1 MFNKKIIL
9 SIAGSDNSS
18 GAGIQADIKT
28 CQLLKVYCVNVI
40 TLVTSQN
47 SKKVDCVEPVSLRLI
62 KSQIKTVFNEF
73 KIDAIKIGLLND
85 IKVTRFLVNFLI
97 RNKIKCPVVFDPIFK
112 STNGKLFHKKSDYKT
127 ITKLLSTLRPVI
139 TPNLEEAF
147 LLAKSLSKKKT
158 GLRLIEELFSIYK
171 TPIII
176 KSVQNKN
183 DEILGY
189 FVEEGKVREFKT
201 LKINVQDKHGTGCVF
216 SAALAV
222 FLSKGYNLHKSLE
235 KSNQFVVENIKNSL
249 KLGVDYGPV
258 L

>member
-1 MFNKKIIL
+1 M
-9 SIAGSDNSS
+9 
-18 GAGIQADIKT
+18 
-28 CQLLKVYCVNVI
+28 
-40 TLVTSQN
+40 
-47 SKKVDCVEPVSLRLI
+47 
-62 KSQIKTVFNEF
+62 
-73 KIDAIKIGLLND
+73 
-85 IKVTRFLVNFLI
+85 
-97 RNKIKCPVVFDPIFK
+97 
-112 STNGKLFHKKSDYKT
+112 
-127 ITKLLSTLRPVI
+127 
-139 TPNLEEAF
+139 
-147 LLAKSLSKKKT
+147 
-158 GLRLIEELFSIYK
+158 IEELFSIYK

-189 FVEEGKVREFKT
+189 FVEEGKAREFKT

-222 FLSKGYNLHKSLE
+222 FLSKGYDLHKSLE

>member
-1 MFNKKIIL
+1 MVSKKIIL

-18 GAGIQADIKT
+18 GAGVQADIKT

-85 IKVTRFLVNFLI
+85 VKVTRFLVNFLI
-97 RNKIKCPVVFDPIFK
+97 KKKIKCPIVFDPIFK
-112 STNGKLFHKKSDYKT
+112 STNGRFFHKKNDYKT
-127 ITKLLSTLRPVI
+127 ITKLLSALKPVI

-147 LLAKSLSKKKT
+147 LLAKSSSKKKT
-158 GLRLIEELFSIYK
+158 GLRLIEELFSTYK
-171 TPIII
+171 TPFII
-176 KSVQNKN
+176 KSFQKNN

-189 FVEEGKVREFKT
+189 LVNEGKVREFKS

-222 FLSKGYNLHKSLE
+222 FLSKGYDLHKSIK
-235 KSNQFVVENIKNSL
+235 KSNQFVVESL
-249 KLGVDYGPV
+249 KKAPKLGVDYGPV

>member
-1 MFNKKIIL
+1 MVRKKIIL

-18 GAGIQADIKT
+18 GAGVQADIKT

-47 SKKVDCVEPVSLRLI
+47 SKKVNHFEPVSLKLI
-62 KSQIKTVFNEF
+62 KSQMKTVFSEF
-73 KIDAIKIGLLND
+73 KIDAIKIGLLNG
-85 IKVTRFLVNFLI
+85 IEVTRFLVNFLI
-97 RNKIKCPVVFDPIFK
+97 KNKIKCPIVFDPIFK
-112 STNGKLFHKKSDYKT
+112 STNGRSFYKKRDYKV
-127 ITKLLSTLRPVI
+127 ITKLLSALRPVI

-147 LLAKSLSKKKT
+147 LLTKSSSRKKT

-176 KSVQNKN
+176 KSFQKNN

-189 FVEEGKVREFKT
+189 LVNEGKVREFKS

-222 FLSKGYNLHKSLE
+222 FLSKGCDLHKSIE
-235 KSNQFVVENIKNSL
+235 KSNKFVVESL
-249 KLGVDYGPV
+249 KKAPKLGVDYGPV